1 MGEINEENGIGE
13 ARNQAW
19 RMLRSILD
27 VSQEATHEV
36 IYDHELEGGL
46 ITLHI

>member
-1 MGEINEENGIGE
+1 MGEINEENGIE
-13 ARNQAW
+13 ETRNQAW

-27 VSQEATHEV
+27 VSQEVTHEV
-36 IYDHELEGGL
+36 KYDHELEGGL